1 MGVAQNR
8 ETLFHHLVSL
18 LTRLNDL
25 GFPHFRNH
33 QKKDMDTQKSIN
45 CLDEMEWN
53 DHKAVSPERPNFVW
67 NDVCSTSHGH
77 MKGSRFGCQGAD
89 ANVQAQNPKSHPA
102 HRAVGVGI
110 FLNLAL
116 ITPKLL
122 GLVGKLWN
130 YTECVKWRQLM
141 VKWYDGMIWNG
152 WKCMGCRIIRRR
164 VIIVMW
170 SWYIQF
176 QGEPLPWPLRISS
189 KLSWP
194 AESALPGSLGPRPA

>member
-1 MGVAQNR
+1 MFVYGCCSKL
-8 ETLFHHLVSL
+8 EKPFFTIW
-18 LTRLNDL
+18 
-25 GFPHFRNH
+25 FPCWHDWMIWGSPISGTT
-33 QKKDMDTQKSIN
+33 KEKDMDTQKSIN

-130 YTECVKWRQLM
+130 YTKCVKWRQLM

-152 WKCMGCRIIRRR
+152 WKCMGCRIRRR
-164 VIIVMW
+164 SNNNHIIWIILHPIIIIIIIIIMW
-170 SWYIQF
+170 SW
-176 QGEPLPWPLRISS
+176 
-189 KLSWP
+189 
-194 AESALPGSLGPRPA
+194 